1 MSDLF
6 SSKNEGVFQLEE
18 TSTNISAKTHAVI
31 AFVTRDLDLWP
42 FDPNINRF
50 SGLIVE
56 QFYVTF
62 GDPSCIR
69 YWYNVWK

>member
-31 AFVTRDLDLWP
+31 AFVTRDLDL
-42 FDPNINRF
+42 
-50 SGLIVE
+50 
-56 QFYVTF
+56 
-62 GDPSCIR
+62 
-69 YWYNVWK
+69 